1 MNTKNN
7 QTAIEYHSDLLDHL
21 LAQISP
27 EEQVKINKRML
38 LAASIDQ
45 ARIQKGWSRKELA
58 AQMGKQPSEI
68 TKWLSGTHNF
78 TADTLFDLEAKLDIR
93 LLNVEEQPK
102 EQIVR
107 YLYTVEARVN
117 AVAEPCPSAYTP
129 VSAFIVPSPTN
140 NPASC

>member
-1 MNTKNN
+1 MNTRNN
-7 QTAIEYHSDLLDHL
+7 QTAREYHSDLLDNL

-27 EEQVKINKRML
+27 EEQVKIDKRML

-58 AQMGKQPSEI
+58 AQMGKRPSEI

-107 YLYTVEARVN
+107 YLYTVETQVH
-117 AVAEPCPSAYTP
+117 AVAEPCPTYYTP
-129 VSAFIVPSPTN
+129 VSAYIVPSPTK